1 VQAAWRWPALPM
13 FGLGSHLPPP
23 LVLLFNQWEK
33 NISTVRQHAAWGNV
47 QTLLFFYIF
56 CTLPP
61 LLSQAG
67 SRTGPSALLLQPG
80 TGSSQQHDGGTGGQ
94 VTELLLPLPAADKD
108 LVPPGGKSCAVGIPR
123 MWLHRYF

>member
-1 VQAAWRWPALPM
+1 MLRGAVQPC
-13 FGLGSHLPPP
+13 S
-23 LVLLFNQWEK
+23 
-33 NISTVRQHAAWGNV
+33 GNV

-56 CTLPP
+56 YTLPP

-80 TGSSQQHDGGTGGQ
+80 TGSSQQHDSGTGGQ